1 MVTRK
6 FKHSHLFQST
16 RYNVSDILP
25 QRNLRNNSLSALV
38 RANSPEIVFPDDS
51 FVNQN
56 TSENK
61 NGQFRSASDFCTQE
75 PLPSQKSRRKAL
87 LLWKCGDF
95 SFRLSRYSLQACLT
109 L

>member
-16 RYNVSDILP
+16 RYSVSDILP
-25 QRNLRNNSLSALV
+25 QRNLRNNSLSALG

-51 FVNQN
+51 FVIQN

-61 NGQFRSASDFCTQE
+61 NGLFRSASDFCTQE
-75 PLPSQKSRRKAL
+75 PLPSQKANQEEKHCYSGNAEIFHS
-87 LLWKCGDF
+87 DYQDI
-95 SFRLSRYSLQACLT
+95 LSKRV
-109 L
+109 